1 VLLGVGRG
9 TRGGSGVGSG
19 TRGQSNV
26 QFTLK
31 SILLTLIENPQI
43 KKSTLRRS
51 RLIFIAVI
59 IITALA
65 IIWPG
70 HAIFASAKPLILGFP
85 LSFAWIILWVLIGFG
100 AMLGL
105 YLADSH
111 DDHISGENK

>member
-1 VLLGVGRG
+1 
-9 TRGGSGVGSG
+9 
-19 TRGQSNV
+19 
-26 QFTLK
+26 
-31 SILLTLIENPQI
+31 
-43 KKSTLRRS
+43 LRRS

-70 HAIFASAKPLILGFP
+70 HAIFASATPLVLGFP
-85 LSFAWIILWVLIGFG
+85 LSFAWIILWVLIGFA